1 MAHHCSAST
10 QHQPDLCH
18 FLCRCFDSDLSRAA
32 SLFSRLLKQAHLV
45 YRDRT
50 KSVTLES
57 CGERHALLVSC
68 PKQGE
73 EVWFDLALLWWAEHY
88 LDWTGQAFR
97 GFHYWIYFFLLS
109 SRACRGTVSSVQ
121 PGSAAGLER
130 SQQFPLCSDAGRA
143 APFHTN
149 ITC

>member
-1 MAHHCSAST
+1 MAHHCSTST
-10 QHQPDLCH
+10 QHQPDLCR

-45 YRDRT
+45 YQDRT

-68 PKQGE
+68 PKQRE

-97 GFHYWIYFFLLS
+97 GVHYWIYFFLFFFTCCSLS
-109 SRACRGTVSSVQ
+109 GHGELC
-121 PGSAAGLER
+121 AAGL
-130 SQQFPLCSDAGRA
+130 CSRPRA
-143 APFHTN
+143 LSAVPVMQ
-149 ITC
+149 